1 MVLATCLAS
10 TGFSGLPLLL
20 LSLVLIAGGA
30 LALRSAKLRASLMA
44 IALVGGLLTLG
55 AATARPAAAACSA
68 SFLPTAVTSTTTT
81 APSVSSTAL
90 SAGAAYLANEVNA
103 DGSVNSQGGASY
115 GVTVQT
121 LIALVASNDTSSP
134 VEAAISRSASYL
146 AANWNNYALLSP
158 STWAGLCVTD
168 VPSVDTYSAMNLGY
182 LLLAAVTTNNP
193 ALNALKTTFVADI
206 EATQQ
211 TSSGSNPYYFGACV
225 NQYAGVQSQSV
236 VVDALLLNGMPAS
249 NSILTN
255 AVTWL
260 VAQQCSGVDAGVN
273 GGFSSDII
281 DNPCTGVTPS
291 TGNYV
296 GPDTNS
302 TGYALLALAAMGEP
316 SSSAVPAAALGY
328 LQNNETSPSG
338 WGYYNGNAVDSNS
351 TGVVISGLLAMGQR
365 MSAST
370 GIWAVGGVSPL
381 ATLAT
386 FQVIDAGAN
395 SGGFF
400 YQAGSLPD
408 PISTY
413 VAVVALSGQAVP
425 S

>member
-10 TGFSGLPLLL
+10 TGFSGLSLLL

-44 IALVGGLLTLG
+44 IALIGGLLTLG

-68 SFLPTAVTSTTTT
+68 SLLPTAATSTTTT
-81 APSVSSTAL
+81 APPVSSTAL
-90 SAGAAYLANEVNA
+90 SAGAAYLASEVNA

-146 AANWNNYALLSP
+146 AANWNSYALLSP

-328 LQNNETSPSG
+328 LQTNETSPSG

-351 TGVVISGLLAMGQR
+351 TGVVISGLLAMGQTI
-365 MSAST
+365 SAST
-370 GIWAVGGVSPL
+370 GIWGVGGVSP
-381 ATLAT
+381 
-386 FQVIDAGAN
+386 
-395 SGGFF
+395 
-400 YQAGSLPD
+400 
-408 PISTY
+408 
-413 VAVVALSGQAVP
+413 
-425 S
+425 